1 MRSPGRPANRDSTTR
16 GPRRAV
22 TGRALVL
29 GTVVVL
35 LLVLLASPLSRY
47 FASRSALSDSASQLS
62 RDKARLGELRQEIAR
77 WGEPGY
83 IQAQARKRL
92 QYAMP
97 GDTVYVTVNRGERND
112 IARTSGTHRASSGGG
127 WNTALWDS
135 VQRADDAQN

>member
-1 MRSPGRPANRDSTTR
+1 MPQSTRTTGNAAPPR

-29 GTVVVL
+29 GTVVIL

-47 FASRSALSDSASQLS
+47 FASRGALSDSAGQLN
-62 RDKARLGELRQEIAR
+62 RDKARLGELRDDIAR

-83 IQAQARKRL
+83 IQAQARMRL

-97 GDTVYVTVNRGERND
+97 GDTVYVTVNRGQRND
-112 IARTSGTHRASSGGG
+112 IARTSGTHHPSPHGG

-135 VQRADDAQN
+135 VEHADDAQN

>member
-1 MRSPGRPANRDSTTR
+1 MQLHTRRRSGA
-16 GPRRAV
+16 PRRAV

-47 FASRSALSDSASQLS
+47 IASRSALSGSSGQLQ
-62 RDKARLGELRQEIAR
+62 RDKQRLSVLREQIAR

-97 GDTVYVTVNRGERND
+97 GDTVYVTINRGQRNE
-112 IARTSGTHRASSGGG
+112 IARTAGVAPTTVTGG

-135 VQRADDAQN
+135 VRRADDAQN

>member
-1 MRSPGRPANRDSTTR
+1 MPPAPRR
-16 GPRRAV
+16 PRRAV

-35 LLVLLASPLSRY
+35 LLVLLASPLNRY
-47 FASRSALSDSASQLS
+47 FGSRSALSDSAGQLH
-62 RDKARLGELRQEIAR
+62 RDQARLGELRKQIAR

-97 GDTVYVTVNRGERND
+97 GDTVYVTVNRGQRND
-112 IARTSGTHRASSGGG
+112 IARTSGTQPSPAAGG

-135 VQRADDAQN
+135 VERADDAQN

>member
-1 MRSPGRPANRDSTTR
+1 MRLPTR
-16 GPRRAV
+16 SGSRRPRRAV

-47 FASRSALSDSASQLS
+47 IASRSALSDSAGQLQH
-62 RDKARLGELRQEIAR
+62 DKQRLNQLREEIAR

-83 IQAQARKRL
+83 IQAQARQRL

-97 GDTVYVTVNRGERND
+97 GDTVYVTVNRGQRNE
-112 IARTSGTHRASSGGG
+112 IARTAGVQPKSATSG
-127 WNTALWDS
+127 WNTALWNS
-135 VQRADDAQN
+135 VKQADDAQN